1 MSDKMLRWIGAWLRL
16 AVGCALALSWAAPA
30 AAQQDAAL
38 LSVLRNLP
46 DRIPFPVDVVQSKSA
61 VAARSEKIDPL
72 LLTLSD
78 DVSSKG
84 PSSLTASAGA
94 LQMSVRENRI
104 AVKLIAED
112 RNGREELEWRVE
124 DEGGVV
130 TATLDNVVLAHL
142 PVDRIEVFE
151 DEADLYYMTAQA
163 QFSYA
168 PPDVGAVSRRRV
180 EAEAGVRAIGAE
192 RLHAA
197 GVTGRGVKVGI
208 LDFGFQGYESLMRR
222 GELPRPVAQRAF
234 NQSGRLEN
242 GEVHGTACAEIIHAV
257 APDVELYLAAVG
269 EGDGR
274 GVPTEQIVQA
284 ALWLAG
290 QDLDI
295 ISFSGGGHGGPHN
308 GTALLD
314 RLVEE
319 IVAETGVLWVNAAGN
334 EGAKHWGGPA
344 TDRDGDQV
352 VELDGR
358 FRGVAVR
365 PSSRGVIAVLAN
377 WDDWGPNPML
387 PAATQDIDAFLFEV
401 VGGRQLRL
409 VAKSETPQ
417 RGRGVPMELVQ
428 YQVSR
433 PGGQYVLI
441 FRASRLTRPVRLHV
455 YNLTGS
461 PMEPASATGSIGIPA
476 TARAALAVAAVDVG
490 SGSLESFSSQ
500 GPTDDG
506 RTKPEVS
513 APDKTLSLAYNGPFP
528 GTSAACPHVSG
539 FAALLKQLNPSADR
553 EALSEMVMRHVR
565 PLGGRTPNNEYGH
578 GHIDARNVDVGDVG
592 GGTTIELPGYLGGRT
607 SVRALDTLWERDR
620 TERSPRLGLRVRVN
634 ERPER
639 DGELPR
645 YRIGDP
651 MKVGFA
657 TDERCRYT
665 LILRDARGEY
675 RVMASSELLPGEP
688 QLVPEEEGVSW
699 TISDPVGE
707 EGFLL
712 VCSRSDVDVEDWA
725 ARGNAGGV
733 VEVAVAEYRV
743 LR

>member
-1 MSDKMLRWIGAWLRL
+1 MSDKMLIWFGAWLRL
-16 AVGCALALSWAAPA
+16 AVGCAIALSWAVPA

-130 TATLDNVVLAHL
+130 TATLDNVVLANL

-163 QFSYA
+163 QFSHA
-168 PPDVGAVSRRRV
+168 PPDVGAASSRRV
-180 EAEAGVRAIGAE
+180 EVEAGVRAIGAE

-222 GELPRPVAQRAF
+222 GALPRPVAQRAF

-242 GEVHGTACAEIIHAV
+242 GNVHGTACAEIVHAV
-257 APDVELYLAAVG
+257 APDAELYLAAVG
-269 EGDGR
+269 EGGDG
-274 GVPTEQIVQA
+274 GAPEEQLVQA
-284 ALWLAG
+284 AQWLAA

-314 RLVEE
+314 RLVEV

-334 EGAKHWGGPA
+334 EGAQHWAGSA
-344 TDRDGDQV
+344 ADRDGDQM
-352 VELDGR
+352 VELEGG

-365 PSSRGVIAVLAN
+365 PSPRGVIAMRVI

-387 PAATQDIDAFLFEV
+387 PAATQDIDVFLAEV
-401 VGGRQLRL
+401 TGRGQLRW
-409 VAKSETPQ
+409 VGASTNPQ
-417 RGRGVPMELVQ
+417 RGRGAPMEFVQ
-428 YQVSR
+428 HLGR
-433 PGGQYVLI
+433 RGGEYVLA

-476 TARAALAVAAVDVG
+476 TARAALAVGAVDVG
-490 SGSLESFSSQ
+490 SGRLELFSSQ

-513 APDKTLSLAYNGPFP
+513 APDKTLSLAYNGPFA

-553 EALSEMVMRHVR
+553 EALSAMVMRHVR

-578 GHIDARNVDVGDVG
+578 GHIDARNVGVDVK
-592 GGTTIELPGYLGGRT
+592 GTTIELPGYLGGRT
-607 SVRALDTLWERDR
+607 SVRALDTLWERDG

-634 ERPER
+634 ERPDR

-675 RVMASSELLPGEP
+675 RVMTSSELIPGEP
-688 QLVPEEEGVSW
+688 QLVPEGDGVSW
-699 TISDPVGE
+699 TISEPVGE

-712 VCSRSDVDVEDWA
+712 MCSRSDVDVEDWA
-725 ARGNAGGV
+725 ALGNAGGV

-743 LR
+743 VR

>member
-1 MSDKMLRWIGAWLRL
+1 MSENVRTWLGPWLRL
-16 AVGCALALSWAAPA
+16 SVGCAVALSWGAAA
-30 AAQQDAAL
+30 AAQQDTAL
-38 LSVLRNLP
+38 LSVLRDLP

-61 VAARSEKIDPL
+61 TAARSKKIDPL
-72 LLTLSD
+72 LLLLTD

-94 LQMSVRENRI
+94 LQMSVRENRV

-112 RNGREELEWRVE
+112 RFGREELEWRVE

-130 TATLDNVVLAHL
+130 TATLDNVVLANL
-142 PVDRIEVFE
+142 PVDRIEEFE
-151 DEADLYYMTAQA
+151 DVADLYYMTAQA
-163 QFSYA
+163 QFSHA
-168 PPDVGAVSRRRV
+168 PPDVGGAVSRRRA
-180 EAEAGVRAIGAE
+180 EMEAGVRAIGAE
-192 RLHAA
+192 RLHAE
-197 GVTGRGVKVGI
+197 GVTGRGVRVGI

-222 GELPRPVAQRAF
+222 GELPRPAAQRAF

-242 GEVHGTACAEIIHAV
+242 GQVHGTACAEIVHAV
-257 APDVELYLAAVG
+257 APDAELYLAAVG
-269 EGDGR
+269 EGDGSA
-274 GVPTEQIVQA
+274 PTEQIVRA
-284 ALWLAG
+284 ALWLAE

-334 EGAKHWGGPA
+334 EGAKHWSGLA
-344 TDRDGDQV
+344 ADRDGDLV

-365 PSSRGVIAVLAN
+365 PSGGVIAMLVN
-377 WDDWGPNPML
+377 WDDWGPDPNL

-401 VGGRQLRL
+401 VGGGRPLRM
-409 VAKSETPQ
+409 VAESTTPQ
-417 RGRGVPMELVQ
+417 RGRGAPMELVQ
-428 YQVSR
+428 YRVGR
-433 PGGQYVLI
+433 PGRSVCPDFPGQPPHAA
-441 FRASRLTRPVRLHV
+441 RAAARLQLDGRP
-455 YNLTGS
+455 
-461 PMEPASATGSIGIPA
+461 MAPASATGSIGIPA
-476 TARAALAVAAVDVG
+476 TARAALAVGAVDVG
-490 SGSLESFSSQ
+490 SGRLESFSSQ
-500 GPTDDG
+500 GPTDDR

-513 APDKTLSLAYNGPFP
+513 APDRTPSLAYNGPFP

-539 FAALLKQLNPSADR
+539 FAALLKQLHPSADR
-553 EALSEMVMRHVR
+553 EALSELVMRHVR

-578 GHIDARNVDVGDVG
+578 GHIDARNVEVD
-592 GGTTIELPGYLGGRT
+592 TIELPAYLGGRT
-607 SVRALDTLWERDR
+607 SVRAIDELWAGERTDR
-620 TERSPRLGLRVRVN
+620 TPRLGLRVRVN
-634 ERPER
+634 ERPRRE
-639 DGELPR
+639 GELPR

-665 LILRDARGEY
+665 LILRNARGEY
-675 RVMASSELLPGEP
+675 DVMRSSELVPGEP

-699 TISDPVGE
+699 TISEPVGE

-712 VCSRSDVDVEDWA
+712 VCARSDVNVEDWV
-725 ARGNAGGV
+725 ARGTAGGV

-743 LR
+743 VP